1 MSSCPACATPASDGF
16 RYCPACGIDL
26 ALPENPTGTAPG
38 RAATPS
44 RSSTPR
50 ATPTREGAARTASGD
65 RFVPGTILAD
75 RYRIVGLLGRGG
87 MGEVYRADDLKL
99 EQPVALKFLPPA
111 LEADRDRIE
120 RLYAEVRTARQ
131 VSHPAVCRVWD
142 IGEAEGQH
150 FLSMEFVDGENLASL
165 LRRIGRFPLDKALDV
180 ARQIAEGLGAAHAK
194 GLLHRDLKPANV
206 MLDGRGQVRLTDFG
220 LAGLADTLSGEDVRS
235 GTPAYM
241 SPEQLLGREVSV
253 RSDIYSLG
261 LVVYELVTGRRAFEG
276 KGFAELARK
285 HRDERP
291 IEPSALVRGL
301 DPGVERTI
309 LACLEKEPRKRPPSA
324 LAAAAMLSGRDP
336 LEAAIAAGETPSP
349 ELVAAA
355 GDTEG
360 LRPRTGW
367 WCLSF
372 VAVGVLL
379 LPALMGPRQLVARIP
394 VEKSPA
400 SLVDRARELLARYA
414 PVKPVDSEVGLN
426 TDIDYL
432 RWTEERDRSATRWSS
447 LAAGEPPVL
456 AFWYRQGPR
465 PLAPQNLGGRVA
477 WSDPP
482 QLVAGMGGASYDLR
496 GRLVSFHVVPPQ
508 LEQATPGSSAVA
520 DDAEPDWAPLFAE
533 ARLEPSA
540 FRRVEP
546 LWTPPFYVEKRV
558 AWEGRWPARPDLP
571 LRIEAASYR
580 GRPVWFEIKNAWTRA
595 EREQAFPLTPGQRRM
610 QTFSILLLVALVGA
624 GCVLAYR
631 NISLGRGDR
640 RGAFRLALAL
650 ATLTT
655 VGWALRAHHVEDPMG
670 ELTSAAR
677 GMGFAVLVAA
687 NVWLFY
693 LALEPY
699 VRRLRPWT
707 LVSWTRL
714 LNGGWRD
721 AVVGRDLLV
730 GVAVGTG
737 LVLVRVFSRSL
748 ARALG
753 CPEHAPDLYRIDTL
767 LSTPLLL
774 SFTVSLPVAAV
785 LYGLA
790 ILLLFLVLR
799 LATRRDWIA
808 TVLITAFLVAA
819 DLIDSRVSRES
830 LWLFLLIAT
839 AAQGVFMAVLL
850 RLGVLAAIA
859 CIWTADMLVGPSLLY
874 NPRSWTG
881 SSVYFVVPLLLLVA
895 VVAFRNALGGHAG
908 LRRYLAGDM
917 STSTPA

>member
-26 ALPENPTGTAPG
+26 ELPENPTGTAPG

-50 ATPTREGAARTASGD
+50 ATPTREGAPRTASGD

-220 LAGLADTLSGEDVRS
+220 LAGLADTLSGDDVRS

-261 LVVYELVTGRRAFEG
+261 LVVYELVTGKRAFEG

-355 GDTEG
+355 GDIEG
-360 LRPRTGW
+360 LRPRTGL
-367 WCLSF
+367 WCLAF
-372 VAVGVLL
+372 VTVGVLL
-379 LPALMGPRQLVARIP
+379 LPLLMGPRQLMARIP

-400 SLVDRARELLARYA
+400 SLEDRARELLARYA
-414 PVKPVDSEVGLN
+414 PVKPVDSEVGFH

-432 RWTEERDRSATRWSS
+432 SWTEDRDRSATRWSS
-447 LAAGEPPVL
+447 LATGEPPVL

-508 LEQATPGSSAVA
+508 LEQAKPGGSAAA

-540 FRRVEP
+540 FRRAEP

-595 EREQAFPLTPGQRRM
+595 EREQSFPLTPGQRRM

-624 GCVLAYR
+624 GCALAYR

-650 ATLTT
+650 ATLAT

-737 LVLVRVFSRSL
+737 LVFVRVFSRSL

-753 CPEHAPDLYRIDTL
+753 CPEHAPDLFGFDTL

-774 SFTVSLPVAAV
+774 SFTVNLPVAAV

-790 ILLLFLVLR
+790 ILLLFLILR

-808 TVLITAFLVAA
+808 AVLVTAFLVAG
-819 DLIDSRVSRES
+819 DVIDSRVSRES

-839 AAQGVFMAVLL
+839 AAQCVFMVVLL

-859 CIWTADMLVGPSLLY
+859 CIWTADMLVAPSLLY

-881 SSVYFVVPLLLLVA
+881 SNVYFVVPLLLLVA
-895 VVAFRNALGGHAG
+895 ALAFRNALGGHAG
-908 LRRYLAGDM
+908 MRRSG
-917 STSTPA
+917 TFEGI